1 MWEGGIG
8 MPKALAM
15 LVNIEEEN
23 TVMFYLLEEKKD
35 IQVTVTDDLIA
46 EFEAALGEEESYFVM
61 LDTVLKQVVWVIR
74 KGKRHGLQL

>member
-1 MWEGGIG
+1 

-23 TVMFYLLEEKKD
+23 AVMFYLLEEKKD

-46 EFEAALGEEESYFVM
+46 EFEAALGEEESYFVT
-61 LDTVLKQVVWVIR
+61 LDTELKQVV
-74 KGKRHGLQL
+74 

>member
-1 MWEGGIG
+1 

-23 TVMFYLLEEKKD
+23 AVMFYLLEEKKD

-46 EFEAALGEEESYFVM
+46 EFEAALGEEESYFVT
-61 LDTVLKQVVWVIR
+61 LDTALKQVV
-74 KGKRHGLQL
+74 

>member
-1 MWEGGIG
+1 

-15 LVNIEEEN
+15 LVTIEEEN
-23 TVMFYLLEEKKD
+23 TVTFYLLEEKKD

-61 LDTVLKQVVWVIR
+61 FDTVLKQVV
-74 KGKRHGLQL
+74 

>member
-1 MWEGGIG
+1 

-23 TVMFYLLEEKKD
+23 TVTFYLLEEKKD
-35 IQVTVTDDLIA
+35 IQVMVTDDLIE

-61 LDTVLKQVVWVIR
+61 LDTVLKQVV
-74 KGKRHGLQL
+74 

>member
-23 TVMFYLLEEKKD
+23 TVTFYLLEEKK
-35 IQVTVTDDLIA
+35 T
-46 EFEAALGEEESYFVM
+46 YR
-61 LDTVLKQVVWVIR
+61 WR
-74 KGKRHGLQL
+74 

>member
-1 MWEGGIG
+1 

-15 LVNIEEEN
+15 LVTIEEEN
-23 TVMFYLLEEKKD
+23 TVTFYLLEEKKD

-61 LDTVLKQVVWVIR
+61 LDTALKQVV
-74 KGKRHGLQL
+74 

>member
-1 MWEGGIG
+1 

-15 LVNIEEEN
+15 LVTIEEEN

-46 EFEAALGEEESYFVM
+46 EFEAALGEEESYFVT
-61 LDTVLKQVVWVIR
+61 LDTALKQVV
-74 KGKRHGLQL
+74 

>member
-1 MWEGGIG
+1 

-61 LDTVLKQVVWVIR
+61 LDTALKQVV
-74 KGKRHGLQL
+74 

>member
-1 MWEGGIG
+1 

-46 EFEAALGEEESYFVM
+46 EHPVSEELLSCIGA
-61 LDTVLKQVVWVIR
+61 T
-74 KGKRHGLQL
+74 

>member
-23 TVMFYLLEEKKD
+23 TVTFYLLEEKKD

-46 EFEAALGEEESYFVM
+46 EFEAALGEKESYFVM
-61 LDTVLKQVVWVIR
+61 LDTALKQVVWVIR
-74 KGKRHGLQL
+74 KGKRHGVQL

>member
-1 MWEGGIG
+1 

-23 TVMFYLLEEKKD
+23 AVMFYLLEEKKD

-61 LDTVLKQVVWVIR
+61 LDTALKQVV
-74 KGKRHGLQL
+74 

>member
-1 MWEGGIG
+1 

-23 TVMFYLLEEKKD
+23 IVTFYLLEKKKD

-46 EFEAALGEEESYFVM
+46 EFEAALGEEESYFVT
-61 LDTVLKQVVWVIR
+61 LDTELKQVV
-74 KGKRHGLQL
+74 

>member
-1 MWEGGIG
+1 

-15 LVNIEEEN
+15 LVTIEEEN

-61 LDTVLKQVVWVIR
+61 LDTALKQVV
-74 KGKRHGLQL
+74 

>member
-23 TVMFYLLEEKKD
+23 TVTFYLLEEKKD
-35 IQVTVTDDLIA
+35 IQVTIRDDLIA
-46 EFEAALGEEESYFVM
+46 EFEVSLGEEESYFVM
-61 LDTVLKQVVWVIR
+61 LDTVLKQVVWVIW